1 MKYSQLLTFSIFSLL
16 LCSSNILVAQRNN
29 KEKDD
34 YENTQV
40 RLNLSPALELD
51 LDPKTDISFNFITA
65 NDIEYG
71 VIKSQFTRFRIKAT
85 RPWTLSVKSLTPY
98 FSGSGPYAS
107 QDMPPSVLR
116 IKKTNS
122 SEYIPLAYADVPLF
136 TGSRGGVFTPG
147 NDFRADL
154 KFTPGFTYN
163 EGYYFITLVYTL
175 TAM

>member
-1 MKYSQLLTFSIFSLL
+1 MKYLQLLTLL
-16 LCSSNILVAQRNN
+16 SVLLSSTDIVLAQINS

-40 RLNLSPALELD
+40 RFNLSPAFELD

-65 NDIEYG
+65 NDIENG
-71 VIKSQFTRFRIKAT
+71 VVKSQFSRFRIKAT
-85 RPWTLSVKSLTPY
+85 RPWTLSVRSLTPY

-107 QDMPPSVLR
+107 QDMPPSVLQ
-116 IKKTNS
+116 IKKSTS
-122 SEYIPLAYADVPLF
+122 SDYIPIAYADVPLF
-136 TGSRGGVFTPG
+136 TGNRGGVFTPG

-154 KFTPGFTYN
+154 KFTPGFAYN

>member
-1 MKYSQLLTFSIFSLL
+1 MKYSAPLILVLL
-16 LCSSNILVAQRNN
+16 LCSTRILLAQQNGSN
-29 KEKDD
+29 KEDF
-34 YENTQV
+34 ENTQV
-40 RLNLSPALELD
+40 RLNLSPALELE

-65 NDIEYG
+65 DDLENG
-71 VIKSQFTRFRIKAT
+71 VIKSQFARFRIKAT

-107 QDMPPSVLR
+107 QHMPPSVLE

-122 SEYIPLAYADVPLF
+122 SEYIPLAHTDVPLF
-136 TGSRGGVFTPG
+136 TGTRGGPFTPG
-147 NDFRADL
+147 NDFRADI

-175 TAM
+175 TAR